1 MTKVKP
7 IKKAGK
13 MAADKDE
20 KFIDSVL
27 RPSSW
32 NDYIGQEKIKKALS
46 LILTAARKRK
56 ESSDHLLFYGPAG
69 LGKTTLANLAAK
81 EMGANL
87 KTATGP
93 ALQKLGD
100 LAAVLSNL
108 EENDI
113 LFIDEAH
120 RIPRT
125 IEEILY
131 PAMES
136 RKLCLMV
143 GKGLASRIVSIDLPA
158 FTLIAATT
166 RPSLLSNPLR
176 SRFGAIFHFDYY
188 DSDEIETII
197 KRSANLMGINI
208 DSEAISALARAS
220 RFTPRTANRLLKR
233 ARDFSEVNNLEK
245 IDADVIDK
253 TLKFF
258 EVDCLGLE
266 SCERGLLEAILI
278 KFRNR
283 PVGINVLTSY
293 LGEEKGTIEEIYE
306 PFLMKLGFLQRTPQ
320 GRIATDGARSHLG
333 L

>member
-1 MTKVKP
+1 MTKVKSP
-7 IKKAGK
+7 KKGLE
-13 MAADKDE
+13 KDE
-20 KFIDSVL
+20 KFIDSAL
-27 RPSSW
+27 RPESW
-32 NDYIGQEKIKKALS
+32 NDYIGQEKIKKALA
-46 LILTAARKRK
+46 LILAAARKRK
-56 ESSDHLLFYGPAG
+56 ESADHLLFYGPAG

-81 EMGANL
+81 EMGANI

-108 EENDI
+108 EERDV

-120 RIPRT
+120 RIPRA

-131 PAMES
+131 PAMEAG
-136 RKLCLMV
+136 KLCLMV
-143 GKGLASRIVSIDLPA
+143 GKGMTAKIVSIDLPP

-166 RPSLLSNPLR
+166 RPSLLSGPLR

-188 DSDEIETII
+188 DAPEIETII
-197 KRSANLMGINI
+197 RRSAGLMGIKI
-208 DSEAISALARAS
+208 TDEAVSTLARAS

-233 ARDFSEVNNLEK
+233 ARDFAEVNNLK
-245 IDADVIDK
+245 IIDADVVEK

-258 EVDCLGLE
+258 EVDELGLE
-266 SCERGLLEAILI
+266 ACERSLLEAILK
-278 KFRNR
+278 KFHNR

-320 GRIATDGARSHLG
+320 GRVATEDARTHLG
-333 L
+333 MN